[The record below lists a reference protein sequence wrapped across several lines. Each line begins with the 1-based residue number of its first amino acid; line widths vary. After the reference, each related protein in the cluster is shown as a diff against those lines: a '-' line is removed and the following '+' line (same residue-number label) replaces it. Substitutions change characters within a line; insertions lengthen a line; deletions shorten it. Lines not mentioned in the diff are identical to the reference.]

1 MTSEDDNYKFADLPD
16 VYRYLR
22 GGQGPTSNHPRINT
36 TNQFKETPIYIGP
49 TNTISPKSCSYIQ
62 TIACQDHFQRPAAAE
77 AQFVATLQIEI
88 KKQNKVQLQVEEG
101 WYSRDEMVNELGW
114 SEILVFVNFKLGT
127 IYSMSPTARTARTNV
142 PNMLSASRKK
152 ADGAVGACRAKGAS
166 HVRLGSLPYA
176 S

>member
-1 MTSEDDNYKFADLPD
+1 M
-16 VYRYLR
+16 
-22 GGQGPTSNHPRINT
+22 
-36 TNQFKETPIYIGP
+36 
-49 TNTISPKSCSYIQ
+49 
-62 TIACQDHFQRPAAAE
+62 
-77 AQFVATLQIEI
+77 ATLQIEI